1 MNNRLAM
8 LEQMVA
14 AKPDEAFPRYGLAME
29 YRKLGRHEDAAA
41 AFAELAE
48 RCPDYVPGYLM
59 HGNLLEQMERREQ
72 AAAVYDRGVEV
83 AAAAG
88 DDHAV
93 SELRAARSGLS

>member
-1 MNNRLAM
+1 MDRLGM

-14 AKPDEAFPRYGLAME
+14 TKPDEAFPRYGLAME
-29 YRKLGRHEDAAA
+29 YRKLERDEEAAA
-41 AFAELAE
+41 AFAELAQ

-59 HGNLLEQMERREQ
+59 HGNLLERMGRPEQ

-83 AAAAG
+83 ATAAG

-93 SELRAARSGLS
+93 SELRAARAALS